1 MVRTQ
6 EEIRIMP
13 QPAAYTL
20 DGLKRVIER
29 HWGYRT
35 FRPLQQQA
43 MQAVLEDRDSVV
55 VLPTGGGKSLCYQAP
70 AVLRGD
76 TTVVISPLIALMKDQ
91 VDGLQACGVP
101 AIQIDSSQTPGEQ
114 FSYKLDIQQGAI
126 RLLFVSPERLVNTDF
141 YHLLR
146 RINVRTF
153 AIDEA
158 HCISHWGHDF
168 RPEYRQL
175 GRIKELFPEASV
187 HAYTATATEQVRR
200 DIIAQLGL
208 SGPEVLVGNFDRP
221 NLTYRVLPRHDRTKQ
236 VLEVL
241 ERHRGDPGII
251 YCPFI
256 RDVEDLT
263 DILQQHGHDAR
274 RYHAKLSD
282 QERRTTQDA
291 FAAEECNLI
300 VATVAFGM
308 GIDRSNIRFI
318 LHTAMPKSLEH
329 YQQETGRAGRDGD
342 AAECILLHSGADL
355 MTWKAIL
362 EKNAQESG
370 ADPSFLPNVF
380 RHLDDIDRF
389 CRGVVCRHRAL
400 VGYFGQ
406 DYEGEGCGACDLC
419 LGDTQPLEDSL
430 VVAQKILS
438 CVARVRERFGIG
450 HVINVL
456 RGKEDDRVL
465 KFNHDQLSTFG
476 LLRDRREVDIRDWIY
491 QLLSLKVLVQN
502 EVQLRTGD
510 TVQVLGLNPASW
522 EVMKGQRDVRLLQLV
537 RRKKGVVE
545 RSKAEVASWEGVER
559 GLFEELRLL
568 RRKLAEARAVQPYM
582 IFSDHTLR
590 DLARVRPSTPERMH
604 LVYGVGE
611 AKLRDFGQPF
621 LDLIAAY
628 CAQHGVTR
636 DNAPAPVK
644 AEEPRRSPAARP
656 NPQRDLALAQFREGA
671 TVEDVMHQTGRA
683 RPTVVDYLCEH
694 IREEKPRSLNP
705 WVSTAVYDR
714 VAMAARQVGTERL
727 KPIYVHLGE
736 QVSYDDIR
744 LVLAHLAALSGQP

>member
-1 MVRTQ
+1 
-6 EEIRIMP
+6 MP
-13 QPAAYTL
+13 PQSAAHDL
-20 DGLKRVIER
+20 DGLKRLIER

-35 FRPLQQQA
+35 FRPLQEQA
-43 MQAVLEDRDSVV
+43 MRAVLDGRDSLV

-101 AIQIDSSQTPGEQ
+101 AVQIDSSQSPEEQ
-114 FSYKLDIQQGAI
+114 WAYKLDIQQGAV

-141 YHLLR
+141 YQLLR

-168 RPEYRQL
+168 RTEYRQL
-175 GRIKELFPEASV
+175 GRIKELFPGASV

-208 SGPEVLVGNFDRP
+208 SDPEVLVGNFDRP
-221 NLTYRVLPRHDRTKQ
+221 NLTYRVLPRHERTKQ

-241 ERHRGDPGII
+241 ERHRGEPGIV
-251 YCPFI
+251 YAPFI
-256 RDVEDLT
+256 REVEDLT
-263 DILQQHGHDAR
+263 DILRQHGFDAR
-274 RYHAKLSD
+274 RYHAKLGD
-282 QERRTTQDA
+282 DERRTTQEA

-342 AAECILLHSGADL
+342 EAECILLHSGGDL
-355 MTWKAIL
+355 MTWKSIL
-362 EKNAQESG
+362 EKNAQEAG
-370 ADPSFLPNVF
+370 ADPSFLPTVF

-400 VGYFGQ
+400 VEYFGQ
-406 DYEGEGCGACDLC
+406 SYEAENCGACDLC
-419 LGDTQPLEDSL
+419 LGDTEPLADSL

-438 CVARVRERFGIG
+438 CVARVQERFGIG

-456 RGKEDDRVL
+456 RGKEDERVL
-465 KFNHDQLSTFG
+465 KFNHDKLSTFG
-476 LLRDRREVDIRDWIY
+476 LLRDRREVDIRDWVY
-491 QLLSLKVLVQN
+491 QLLSQKVLKQN
-502 EVQLRTGD
+502 DVRLRSGD
-510 TVQVLGLNPASW
+510 TVQVLALNEASW
-522 EVMKGQRDVRLLQLV
+522 EVMRGKREVRLLQLV
-537 RRKKGVVE
+537 RRKKGEKVE
-545 RSKAEVASWEGVER
+545 RSKAEVASWEGVDR
-559 GLFEELRLL
+559 GLFEELRVL
-568 RRKLAEARAVQPYM
+568 RRRLAEERGVQPYLV
-582 IFSDHTLR
+582 FSDHTLR
-590 DLARVRPSTPERMH
+590 ELARVRPSTPERMR

-611 AKLRDFGQPF
+611 AKLRDFGQAF
-621 LDLIAAY
+621 LDVIADY
-628 CAQHGVTR
+628 CARNNLAR
-636 DNAPAPVK
+636 DNAPAAVK
-644 AEEPRRSPAARP
+644 AEEPRKPAAPRP
-656 NPQRDLALAQFREGA
+656 NPQRDLAFTRFREGA

-683 RPTVVDYLCEH
+683 RPTVVDYLCEYV
-694 IREEKPRSLNP
+694 REAKPPSLKA
-705 WVSTAVYDR
+705 WVKDAVYER

-727 KPIYVHLGE
+727 KPIYVHLNE
-736 QVSYDDIR
+736 QVSYDEIR
-744 LVLAHLAALSGQP
+744 VVLAHLAAVSAQS